1 VKSLS
6 IRSLTWLLVLAGGLV
21 ALATGTY
28 GALRIIPV
36 VREVR
41 TATAPLVELSH
52 RLRGYDTWIQHGAAL
67 AERTVGAPGPARLDS
82 LYRWM
87 GRYDQLAG
95 ALRIADVPDSVRVL
109 LAAADGAAARFSVT
123 GQEIGALLQLGRRA
137 DAMARLEICR
147 RLAGEVRALAAESQT
162 RSLDRLVAAQRAVE
176 ALSTRLLGAFVV
188 WMLGTALVM
197 LVALRFVR
205 RRVQTPL
212 AELQSA
218 LGRMADG
225 DLGVQLVPRAEDEI
239 GGLARQ
245 FNQMTAVLRSR
256 AETQGQM
263 AAAGVLLGNVAH
275 ELNNPLMA
283 IGATAEARLAD
294 PGVPA
299 PVRRDLEAVLEQ
311 VRRAGRLVGGIVRFV
326 QAAPASETRA
336 DVNDA
341 AREAVELMAVQFA
354 ADGVECAFELGAGR
368 PAAATGQALERIL
381 VALLANAHEA
391 LGRGGESG
399 ARRVTVRTWSDASRV
414 FVEVRDTGPGVGD
427 EVRARLFLPFSTAR
441 PGGHVG
447 LGLYTARRIAR
458 EAGGDIT
465 YEPRRDVP
473 GAVFVVALPAAPAPA
488 AAAPAAPAPDGAA
501 AAPSHPPREAGLK
514 GRRVLLVD
522 DEPMVR
528 APLARFLTRRGAT
541 VREAGDGLEAL
552 GVLSAEAPDVI
563 VADLRMPG
571 MDGAALFRAVRDR
584 DPALAARMVF
594 LSGDVGQLGGADAGA
609 ITPDRVLPKPV
620 ELAEFER
627 FLLRHLDI

>member
-1 VKSLS
+1 MKSLS

-41 TATAPLVELSH
+41 TATAPLVELSR
-52 RLRGYDTWIQHGAAL
+52 RLRGYDTWIQQGAAL
-67 AERTVGAPGPARLDS
+67 AERTVNAPGPARLDS
-82 LYRWM
+82 LDRWM

-109 LAAADGAAARFSVT
+109 LAAADGAAARFSAT
-123 GQEIGALLQLGRRA
+123 GQEIGALIELGRRA
-137 DAMARLEICR
+137 DAAARLEISR
-147 RLAGEVRALAAESQT
+147 QLAREVRALAAESQA
-162 RSLDRLVAAQRAVE
+162 RSLERLIVAQGAVE

-188 WMLGTALVM
+188 WMMGTAAVL
-197 LVALRFVR
+197 LVAFRFVR
-205 RRVQTPL
+205 RRVQAPL
-212 AELQSA
+212 AELQTA
-218 LGRMADG
+218 LGRVAGG
-225 DLGVQLVPRAEDEI
+225 DLDVELPPRADDEI

-245 FNQMTAVLRSR
+245 FSQMTAVLRSR

-275 ELNNPLMA
+275 EINNPLMA
-283 IGATAEARLAD
+283 IGATAESRLAD
-294 PGVPA
+294 PSVPA

-311 VRRAGRLVGGIVRFV
+311 VRRASRLVSGIVRFV
-326 QAAPASETRA
+326 RAAPASESRA
-336 DVNDA
+336 DVNEA

-354 ADGVECAFELGAGR
+354 ADGVECAFELGAGLP

-391 LGRGGESG
+391 LGRGAETGTFG
-399 ARRVTVRTWSDASRV
+399 VKVRTWADAGRV
-414 FVEVRDTGPGVGD
+414 FVEVSDTGPGVAQ
-427 EVRARLFLPFSTAR
+427 EVRPRLFLPFSTTR
-441 PGGHVG
+441 SGGHVG

-458 EAGGDIT
+458 EAGGDVT
-465 YEPRRDVP
+465 FAPHAEGT
-473 GAVFVVALPAAPAPA
+473 GATFVVALPAAPAPVSEP
-488 AAAPAAPAPDGAA
+488 AAAPARAPHA
-501 AAPSHPPREAGLK
+501 AGLE

-522 DEPMVR
+522 DEEMVR
-528 APLARFLTRRGAT
+528 APLARFLARRGAI

-552 GVLSAEAPDVI
+552 SVIAAEQPDVI

-571 MDGAALFRAVRDR
+571 MDGTTLLRAVRDR
-584 DPALAARMVF
+584 DPALAARMLF
-594 LSGDVGQLGGADAGA
+594 LSGDVGQLGADAGDVA
-609 ITPDRVLPKPV
+609 PDRILPKPI

-627 FLLRHLDI
+627 FLLRNLDG